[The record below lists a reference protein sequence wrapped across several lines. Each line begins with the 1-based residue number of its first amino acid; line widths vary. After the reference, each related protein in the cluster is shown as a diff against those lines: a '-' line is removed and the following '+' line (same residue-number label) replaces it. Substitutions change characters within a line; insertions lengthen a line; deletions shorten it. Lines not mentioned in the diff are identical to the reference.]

1 MTIDQRSIV
10 WGREKNKK
18 LPSGAIRIT
27 LRFMLM
33 PRCRAMQMHPNM
45 SDCEQAPISQ
55 FGASSHRS
63 LNPNLEVSYEYL

>member
-1 MTIDQRSIV
+1 MTIGQLYGS
-10 WGREKNKK
+10 REKNKK